1 MHVHLAA
8 QLYGVKKEDLV
19 ELVDDIRGAEY
30 FLEEVYGGIIMY
42 L

>member
-1 MHVHLAA
+1 MSACRVAIRI
-8 QLYGVKKEDLV
+8 KRENLV

-30 FLEEVYGGIIMY
+30 FPEEVYGGIVMY